1 MKRGALVPDTF
12 AVAFALLGFVLMAFP
27 SLRVAGLI
35 ALVLAAAYWLLM
47 AVLKVVRRS
56 GSNGWKAAID
66 VIPRTCS
73 VAKCGLPV

>member
-47 AVLKVVRRS
+47 AVLKVVRR
-56 GSNGWKAAID
+56 
-66 VIPRTCS
+66 
-73 VAKCGLPV
+73 